1 MVSITKYRT
10 RSYQFIKGENLVALN
25 LMNSAHKTT
34 NENYRKHYDETFA
47 KKKKGKKDVTSK
59 QEKSDR

>member
-1 MVSITKYRT
+1 M
-10 RSYQFIKGENLVALN
+10 ALN

-47 KKKKGKKDVTSK
+47 KKKKGKKDENKSK
-59 QEKSDR
+59 SNKGE

>member
-1 MVSITKYRT
+1 M
-10 RSYQFIKGENLVALN
+10 ALN